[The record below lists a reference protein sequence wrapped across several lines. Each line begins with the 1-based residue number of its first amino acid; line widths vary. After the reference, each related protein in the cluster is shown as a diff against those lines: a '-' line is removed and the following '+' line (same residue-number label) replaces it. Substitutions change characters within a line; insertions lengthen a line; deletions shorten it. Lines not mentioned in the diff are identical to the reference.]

1 MSSFQDLISGETPV
15 LVDFFAEWCGP
26 CKMMAP
32 ALQAFAQ
39 EQAGK
44 LKVIKVDVDKNP
56 AAAAQFQIS
65 GVPTLILFHQGKM
78 LWRKSGALPL
88 HLLNQEILPQLPS

>member
-39 EQAGK
+39 EQSGK
-44 LKVIKVDVDKNP
+44 LKVIKVDIDKNA

-78 LWRKSGALPL
+78 LWRKSGALSL

>member
-88 HLLNQEILPQLPS
+88 HLLNQEILPQLPV

>member
-1 MSSFQDLISGETPV
+1 MSSFQNLISGDTPV

-32 ALQAFAQ
+32 ALQEFAQ
-39 EQAGK
+39 QQTDK

-56 AAAAQFQIS
+56 SAASQYQIS
-65 GVPTLILFHQGKM
+65 GVPTLILFHQGKI

-88 HLLNQEILPQLPS
+88 HLLNQEILPQLPI

>member
-39 EQAGK
+39 EQTGK

-88 HLLNQEILPQLPS
+88 HLLNQEILPQLSV

>member
-88 HLLNQEILPQLPS
+88 HLLYQEILPQLPS